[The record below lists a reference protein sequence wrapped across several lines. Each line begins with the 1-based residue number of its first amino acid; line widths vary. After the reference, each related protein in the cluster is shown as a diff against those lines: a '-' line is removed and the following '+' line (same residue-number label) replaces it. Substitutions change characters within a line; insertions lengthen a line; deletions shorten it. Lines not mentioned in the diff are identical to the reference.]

1 MLAAFAKFSSSS
13 NQNHAYL
20 SYPRL
25 HCMQITDDV
34 RLRGPTLRY
43 SVPLSAYILSSRIN
57 ADPTWFTCVALVGP
71 SWVIRR
77 IFSPI
82 YRLKPSTHTQD
93 GRALR
98 RHKTGQRQNKGEL
111 EKEYWKKAAS
121 SAASSWKLSPET
133 QRPREMHEWLLYG
146 ICRISRI
153 VFYILVNSLTES
165 FLCFSQKFGNFLI
178 CNWNYK

>member
-57 ADPTWFTCVALVGP
+57 AVPTWFTCVALVGP

-98 RHKTGQRQNKGEL
+98 RDKTGQNGTGRIKESSKKNIRRRLHRQPFHL
-111 EKEYWKKAAS
+111 ES
-121 SAASSWKLSPET
+121 SHLKLTPTWDAWMVIVRDMSN
-133 QRPREMHEWLLYG
+133 
-146 ICRISRI
+146 ICPA
-153 VFYILVNSLTES
+153 
-165 FLCFSQKFGNFLI
+165 LCFIFSCKFSD
-178 CNWNYK
+178 WNIFVFFSIKIFEFF

>member
-1 MLAAFAKFSSSS
+1 MLVAFARFFFSSSS

-57 ADPTWFTCVALVGP
+57 AVPTWFTCVALVGP

-82 YRLKPSTHTQD
+82 YRLKPSTHTRD

-98 RHKTGQRQNKGEL
+98 GDGTRQRRNRGEL
-111 EKEYWKKAAS
+111 EKEYWKEAAS
-121 SAASSWKLSPET
+121 SAATSWKLSPET
-133 QRPREMHEWLLYG
+133 HAHVRRCMNGYCTG
-146 ICRISRI
+146 IRRLSR
-153 VFYILVNSLTES
+153 VVSLVNLSANTLTGAA
-165 FLCFSQKFGNFLI
+165 FLSTKILEFTFF
-178 CNWNYK
+178 